1 MVKTRTMSRRF
12 LLTAGLGAVAAGC
25 VDSPVIK
32 NAAQVARN
40 AVVGNPDLP
49 LQRTTISKLPYAS
62 MTARV
67 GKGPQALLILGRIDR
82 RELHWLSTDRAA
94 VVTRGGRVVRTFG
107 FPENLRETRISGEDP
122 VDGRL
127 HALRGDET
135 FTRYLDLDPDRRYGV
150 PVDSTFETIGAERIR
165 IVELD
170 FDVIQVRERNVARV
184 IPWQFE
190 NVYWVDVGDGF
201 VWRSHQHI
209 ARGFPALQYDILKP
223 GG

>member
-1 MVKTRTMSRRF
+1 MARRMTRRI
-12 LLTAGLGAVAAGC
+12 LLTGGLGAVAAGC
-25 VDSPVIK
+25 VESPVIK

-67 GKGPQALLILGRIDR
+67 GKGPQALLILGRVEG
-82 RELHWLSTDRAA
+82 REQHWLSTDRAA

-107 FPENLRETRISGEDP
+107 FPENLRETRLGGEDP

-127 HALRGDET
+127 HALAGT
-135 FTRYLDLDPDRRYGV
+135 SPFTRYLDLDPERRYGV
-150 PVDSTFETIGAERIR
+150 PVDSTFETVGPEKIR

-170 FDVIQVRERNVARV
+170 FDVIHVRERNVARV
-184 IPWQFE
+184 VNWEFE
-190 NVYWVDVGDGF
+190 NEYWVDAGDGF
-201 VWRSHQHI
+201 VWRSRQHI

-223 GG
+223 SS